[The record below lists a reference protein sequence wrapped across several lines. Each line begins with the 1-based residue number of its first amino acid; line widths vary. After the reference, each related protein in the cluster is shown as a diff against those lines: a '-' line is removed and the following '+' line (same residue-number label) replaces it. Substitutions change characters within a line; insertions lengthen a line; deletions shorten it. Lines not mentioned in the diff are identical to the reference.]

1 VRVTWSTEPPGGNP
15 TMNFTGLAGH
25 AVCASACNDASAATN
40 VATIASFF
48 TGTSG
53 TAMLA

>member
-1 VRVTWSTEPPGGNP
+1 
-15 TMNFTGLAGH
+15 MNFTGLAGH

-48 TGTSG
+48 TGTFG